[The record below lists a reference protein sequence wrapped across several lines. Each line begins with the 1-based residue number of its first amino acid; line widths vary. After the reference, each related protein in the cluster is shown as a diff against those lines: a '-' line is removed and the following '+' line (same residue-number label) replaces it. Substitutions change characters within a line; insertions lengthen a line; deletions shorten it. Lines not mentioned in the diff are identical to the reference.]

1 MSSSTPSTWLGAVVG
16 RVEVSLPATTRLV
29 KLLPLTLSVGE
40 ITPLSM
46 VVWETRAETN
56 ELPPRSH
63 SGQATHT
70 PGGVAVR

>member
-29 KLLPLTLSVGE
+29 KCCPWPWVLGE

-46 VVWETRAETN
+46 
-56 ELPPRSH
+56 
-63 SGQATHT
+63 
-70 PGGVAVR
+70 